1 MTFNNRLNRATKYS
15 IVAALIILS
24 GICYGQKEIQKLF
37 MGIKLNNVLCG
48 YSEIYIRDVE
58 RENIHLME
66 IVQNTY
72 ISFKA
77 LGKDIEQQQM
87 FTYRIDKRTGNFIYH
102 DIYMRQGEHVTAG
115 IMKVIGDSIHI
126 NDTINGELKIE
137 YLPEGTILPNT
148 IYYSYM
154 LDDLGINNNA
164 SVTYLV
170 FDVRSGEPRNVIY
183 KKLGR
188 EKLELNEEEYES
200 IIVSETD
207 SETGMEVKYWIE
219 VNSGLRLKM
228 ESKTG
233 ISMYLSDISVKDQ
246 LGVGNWDENIFIK
259 TNKYIR
265 NIKTIAS
272 MEVEAELI
280 PVPFPAMEDLNCP
293 GQVFKGD
300 LKDNLIK
307 GIFMV
312 NHQKYNGHNAEI
324 FNSDI
329 SFDSEIQ
336 DYLDADDMIQ
346 SDNPELAKLARDITE
361 GSKDYWEAT
370 LRLSNWV
377 ADNIDGSILFGTA
390 YETYKRREGA
400 CGSQSMLLAALC
412 RSVGIPARVVWGG
425 LYTPEYG
432 GSFGSHAWNEIYMG
446 EDAGWIPVDVTINE
460 TDYIN
465 SGHLRMGIFK
475 TSVTVMN
482 FIKMDILDYSVK

>member
-1 MTFNNRLNRATKYS
+1 M
-15 IVAALIILS
+15 IILS
-24 GICYGQKEIQKLF
+24 GTVYSQEEIQKLF
-37 MGIKLNNVLCG
+37 MGIELNNVLCG
-48 YSEIYIRDVE
+48 YSEIFINDAE
-58 RENIHLME
+58 KESKHIME

-72 ISFKA
+72 ISFKV
-77 LGKDIEQQQM
+77 LDKDIEQQQV
-87 FTYRIDKRTGNFIYH
+87 FTYHIDKRTGNFIYH
-102 DIYMRQGEHVTAG
+102 DSYMRQGEHETAG
-115 IMKVIGDSIHI
+115 IMKVIGDSIYI

-154 LDDLGINNNA
+154 LADAGNNNA
-164 SVTYLV
+164 SMTYHV
-170 FDVRSGEPRNVIY
+170 FDFRSGKVRKVIY
-183 KKLGR
+183 KKIGK
-188 EKLELNEEEYES
+188 EKLKLNEEEYES
-200 IIVSETD
+200 VIVSETD
-207 SETGMEVKYWIE
+207 PESGLEVKYWIH

-228 ESKTG
+228 ESQTG
-233 ISMYLSDISVKDQ
+233 ISMYLSDISVKDK

-259 TNKYIR
+259 TNKYIP
-265 NIKTIAS
+265 NINTIAS
-272 MEVEAELI
+272 MQVEAELSPI
-280 PVPFPAMEDLNCP
+280 PFPSREDLNYP

-300 LKDNLIK
+300 LKDNLVK
-307 GIFMV
+307 GIFIV
-312 NHQKYNGHNAEI
+312 NHQKYNGQNAEI
-324 FNSDI
+324 FNSDVH
-329 SFDSEIQ
+329 FDSETQ
-336 DYLDADDMIQ
+336 VYLEAEDMIQ
-346 SDNPELAKLARDITE
+346 SDNPELAKLAREITE

-370 LRLSNWV
+370 LRLSTWV
-377 ADNIDGSILFGTA
+377 AENIDGSILFGTA

-475 TSVTVMN
+475 TPVTVIN
-482 FIKMDILDYSVK
+482 FIKMDILNYSLK